1 MRQLTRS
8 IGDTILENLGR
19 AAGRFQKNR
28 PLPADV
34 LESGDAY
41 LVVFDAPG
49 VTASDV
55 QVRYVDDRV
64 EVRIDRFRDF
74 YDGFEM
80 VYPGRGLSLDGS
92 AALPD
97 DATVDTEAAT
107 ATLSDD
113 GTLQVRIPKGWGSTG
128 SAEEELEEELDDTV
142 EEADEREDAGTEI
155 GDAEADE
162 AETGEGETDDAG
174 SAEGTASDGGRQDGT
189 DLEGGSEDEDE
200 DDEEESEAEDEPRQ
214 DETDVE

>member
-8 IGDTILENLGR
+8 IGDTIFENLGR
-19 AAGRFQKNR
+19 AAGRFQENR

-34 LESGDAY
+34 LESDDAY

-80 VYPGRGLSLDGS
+80 VYPGRGLSLEGTAS
-92 AALPD
+92 LPD
-97 DATVDTEAAT
+97 DATVDTDAAT
-107 ATLSDD
+107 ATLNAD
-113 GTLQVRIPKGWGSTG
+113 GTLQVRIPKEWGSAA
-128 SAEEELEEELDDTV
+128 SAEEELEDEIDDSL
-142 EEADEREDAGTEI
+142 EEADEREDAGTEV
-155 GDAEADE
+155 GDE
-162 AETGEGETDDAG
+162 AGDDEPA
-174 SAEGTASDGGRQDGT
+174 TDGG
-189 DLEGGSEDEDE
+189 
-200 DDEEESEAEDEPRQ
+200 RQ
-214 DETDVE
+214 DETDVEEEDETDDVDEEDWDRQDETDPEE